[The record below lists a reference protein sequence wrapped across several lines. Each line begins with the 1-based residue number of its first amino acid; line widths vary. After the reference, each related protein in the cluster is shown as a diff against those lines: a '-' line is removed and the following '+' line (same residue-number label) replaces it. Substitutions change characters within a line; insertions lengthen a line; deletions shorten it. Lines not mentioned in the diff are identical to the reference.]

1 MKIKLIGTYSDGGT
15 ISIITD
21 THKYCVDDRLFSET
35 KGKIYLGYPN
45 KDNSNLIDNQDEIK
59 KEILE
64 SITNSEYEKIIKGL
78 LL

>member
-1 MKIKLIGTYSDGGT
+1 MKIKRVDINRDGGT
-15 ISIITD
+15 ISITTD
-21 THKYCVDDRLFSET
+21 TCKYCIDNRLFSET

-45 KDNSNLIDNQDEIK
+45 KDNSNIIDNQDEIK

-64 SITNSEYEKIIKGL
+64 SITNSEYEKMIKGL

>member
-1 MKIKLIGTYSDGGT
+1 MKIKMIDNYLDGGT
-15 ISIITD
+15 ISITTD
-21 THKYCVDDRLFSET
+21 TCKYCIDNRLFSET

-45 KDNSNLIDNQDEIK
+45 KDNGNIIGDQDEIK

-64 SITNSEYEKIIKGL
+64 SITNSEYEKMIKGL

>member
-1 MKIKLIGTYSDGGT
+1 MKIKLIVSYLDGGT
-15 ISIITD
+15 ISITTD
-21 THKYCVDDRLFSET
+21 TCEYCIDNRLFSET

-45 KDNSNLIDNQDEIK
+45 KDNSNLIDDQDEIK

-64 SITNSEYEKIIKGL
+64 SISNTEYEKIIKGL